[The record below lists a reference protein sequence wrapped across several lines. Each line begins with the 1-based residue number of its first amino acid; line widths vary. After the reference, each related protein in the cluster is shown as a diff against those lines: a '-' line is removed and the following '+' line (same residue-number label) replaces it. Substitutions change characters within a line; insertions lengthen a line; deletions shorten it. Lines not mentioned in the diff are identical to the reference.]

1 MMNALWNRGLRTV
14 YRKEPITGFLLTA
27 GAVNVAIG
35 GIDQSSALVFF
46 GLSVVSVAL
55 ALRWWQ
61 HFHRKP
67 SVKLSTT
74 PERVP
79 VRALPPSP
87 PSLPNLS
94 VKK

>member
-1 MMNALWNRGLRTV
+1 MMNAVWNRVLRTV
-14 YRKEPITGFLLTA
+14 YRKEPITGVLLTI

-35 GIDQSSALVFF
+35 GIDQSSSLVFF

-55 ALRWWQ
+55 ALRWWH

-67 SVKLSTT
+67 SVKLSTA

-79 VRALPPSP
+79 VHALPPSP